1 MLTDTNEHILIKRP
15 DNSANNLIMG
25 TLYVDVHGVMEIT
38 NITKNIKC
46 IINIGRQNS
55 WLSNNGYQVK
65 GEVFDASGAPRFEL
79 LGMWNDYLSLKD
91 LSTGKTE

>member
-1 MLTDTNEHILIKRP
+1 MLNDTNEHILIKRP

-25 TLYVDVHGVMEIT
+25 TLYVDVHGLMEIT

-46 IINIGRQNS
+46 VINIGRQNS

-65 GEVFDASGAPRFEL
+65 GQVLDSAGTPRFEI
-79 LGMWNDYLSLKD
+79 LGMWNDNLSLKD
-91 LSTGKTE
+91 LATGN